1 MESGDRFCIG
11 ALDRNLASGAMK
23 IFSHLI
29 YFERNFI
36 YIFFC
41 FQCDLQR

>member
-1 MESGDRFCIG
+1 MESRDRFCIG

-29 YFERNFI
+29 YSYFERNFI
-36 YIFFC
+36 NFLFSV
-41 FQCDLQR
+41 